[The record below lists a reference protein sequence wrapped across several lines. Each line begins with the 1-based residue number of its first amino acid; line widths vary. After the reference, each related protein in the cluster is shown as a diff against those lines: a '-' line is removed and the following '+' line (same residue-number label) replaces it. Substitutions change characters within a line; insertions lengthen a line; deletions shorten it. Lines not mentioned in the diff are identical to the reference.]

1 MSLSKYN
8 YDNKEMKSLKEL
20 NLNQIYSVTGF
31 KYANSKYG
39 EFVILL
45 GEDIDI
51 ALPGRMVKLFK
62 SIEQDQ
68 EAIEELNSGRT
79 GIQVTEFEYNN
90 RFGKGVTRGIEF
102 VDLPF

>member
-39 EFVILL
+39 EFVILQ

-68 EAIEELNSGRT
+68 EAMEELNSGRT